1 VCKDLKALGLLLVV
15 GSPSLLKISLS
26 LYQGFLTGKRCFAL
40 SRKFLIAENLI
51 HLIGV
56 GTVAV
61 ITRDVVYVLLGSV
74 MIRLGVSLWGHFV
87 SKRLIV
93 KCNQDKAMEK
103 QLMGLG
109 WRMTFLGC
117 FGSVST
123 HLERIILGIMEP
135 ASLALYH
142 IGAIFPRTIKEN
154 VKNLLAV
161 PYTHWM
167 KHDRLENMSKLNKY
181 WWLFVGIGILF
192 FGFILLTADFI
203 IPLLYSSTYKQSA
216 MIAKWLSLSL
226 IFIFLQTMISR
237 FGLYQG
243 SEKVVQYMTIGG
255 SVLRIFLFVVLIPRF
270 VIMGVIYSILLS
282 EFVVFVGYL
291 IWYGVEARKIK
302 GVYRMQDH
310 IVEKSLNT

>member
-1 VCKDLKALGLLLVV
+1 
-15 GSPSLLKISLS
+15 
-26 LYQGFLTGKRCFAL
+26 
-40 SRKFLIAENLI
+40 
-51 HLIGV
+51 
-56 GTVAV
+56 
-61 ITRDVVYVLLGSV
+61 
-74 MIRLGVSLWGHFV
+74 
-87 SKRLIV
+87 
-93 KCNQDKAMEK
+93 
-103 QLMGLG
+103 
-109 WRMTFLGC
+109 
-117 FGSVST
+117 
-123 HLERIILGIMEP
+123 
-135 ASLALYH
+135 
-142 IGAIFPRTIKEN
+142 
-154 VKNLLAV
+154 
-161 PYTHWM
+161 
-167 KHDRLENMSKLNKY
+167 MSKLNKY